1 MSTIYILYNKKA
13 GDVDDYE
20 KAKTLE
26 NETGKAVELIDVET
40 ISDYKTFL
48 DSLNGDDSIIL
59 AGGDGTINCF
69 INNIEGLELK
79 NEVLYYPNGTGNDF
93 AHELGYEKNC
103 KPFSTNSLA
112 KQKLAVNIPLG
123 NLKKIP
129 ICKNFTAR
137 FIPSKQ
143 AISLR

>member
-1 MSTIYILYNKKA
+1 MSTIYVLYNKKA
-13 GDVDDYE
+13 GAADDYE

-48 DSLNGDDSIIL
+48 DSLNSDDSIIL

-79 NEVLYYPNGTGNDF
+79 SEVLYYPNGTGNDF
-93 AHELGYEKNC
+93 AHELGYEINC
-103 KPFSTNSLA
+103 KPFSINEYIKDL
-112 KQKLAVNIPLG
+112 LG
-123 NLKKIP
+123 VTVK
-129 ICKNFTAR
+129 
-137 FIPSKQ
+137 
-143 AISLR
+143 